1 VTSNLNPD
9 VPAKYNHP
17 LIIKLLSMRPPR
29 RNFTYSGRSV
39 DFVGSVGSVG
49 STVDPVSSVVVDG
62 GVPVVQLSSSP
73 IDLKQKCNRDISLIY
88 LNSRFESN
96 QIS

>member
-1 VTSNLNPD
+1 VKTVETSFPKLTSDLNPD

-17 LIIKLLSMRPPR
+17 LIIKLLSMCPPR

-49 STVDPVSSVVVDG
+49 STVDPVSSVVVGG
-62 GVPVVQLSSSP
+62 GVVVVQFTHLLSSP
-73 IDLKQKCNRDISLIY
+73 IDLKL
-88 LNSRFESN
+88 
-96 QIS
+96 